1 MLGAAGTLPV
11 GGIAVPVSPS
21 PGARIM
27 ATPAPSP
34 SPSPSPRQRAA
45 TYRVQLHAGFTFDDA
60 AAITGYLAELGVS
73 HLYCSPVLQAAAGST
88 HGYDVVDHGRLNG
101 ELGGAAGYRRLSA
114 QLTSNNLGEV
124 LDIVPNHMALAGR
137 ANAWWWDVL
146 ENGPSSVYAGH
157 FDIDWDPP
165 QHKLAATVLM
175 PVLGDQYGRV
185 LEAGEVVLERQGG
198 SFTVRYYEHEAPISP
213 RTLGGLLGKA
223 ATRAGS
229 EELASLALAFS
240 RLPHGSRTDRAAV
253 VERHR
258 DKEVLRA
265 RLADLCQA
273 HPEVAKAIDAEVE
286 AVNTDP
292 DAFDDLLREQNF
304 RLAYWRTGAEELS
317 YRRFFDIETLAGL
330 RVEDEATFADTHR
343 LILDLVA
350 DGSVDGL
357 RIDHVDGLA
366 DPKGY
371 LAKFRD
377 ATNRAYVVVE
387 KILEADEELPATW
400 PVAGTSGYE
409 FLNHVGELFVD
420 AGNEVA
426 MRACYTRFTGL
437 QQDYA
442 DVVHAAKQQIMRED
456 LAAEVE
462 RLTGLLA
469 DVCERH
475 RRHRDHTRRELR
487 EALRE
492 IIAAFGVYRTYFRA
506 GYPATPADLAHVAE
520 AVATATLRGPDL
532 DAELFAF
539 IGDLITGSYPGDE
552 EASFAVRFAQVSAPV
567 MAKGVEDT
575 AFYRYQPLI
584 SLNEVGGDPGRFGR
598 PAADF
603 HRAMAHAARH
613 WPETML
619 TLSTHDTKRSGDVRA
634 RISVLSELPGAWE
647 SAVVRWAEQ
656 NTAHKQ
662 DGWPDRNAEYLL
674 YQTLAGAWPIEA
686 GRISAFMLKAAK
698 EAKVHTSWTDP
709 NAGYDDALSAFVT
722 EVLADRAFTAD
733 LEGFLAEHRIVERG
747 RVNSLVQTALMLT
760 CPGVPDLYQGTEVW
774 EESLVDPDNR
784 RPVDY
789 ARRRALLDGLADVG
803 PEAALARNAD
813 GGPKLWLIHRVL
825 GHRRR
830 HPGAYGPGSG
840 YEPLSAAGPRSSNI
854 VAFTRSNGLA
864 VVVPRLVPDV
874 AEGWAGTTVELP
886 PGPWADVL
894 TGAPVGGG
902 QAAVAGLLQRF
913 PVAVLGRNG

>member
-1 MLGAAGTLPV
+1 M
-11 GGIAVPVSPS
+11 
-21 PGARIM
+21 M
-27 ATPAPSP
+27 ATPAPGPRKSP
-34 SPSPSPRQRAA
+34 SERPRPRAA

-60 AAITGYLAELGVS
+60 AAITGYLAGLGVS

-88 HGYDVVDHGRLNG
+88 HGYDVVDHSRLNS
-101 ELGGAAGYRRLSA
+101 ELGGAGGYRRLA
-114 QLTSNNLGEV
+114 AELTGNGLGEV

-165 QHKLAATVLM
+165 QRKLAATVLM

-185 LEAGEVVLERQGG
+185 LEAGDLVLARQGG
-198 SFTVRYYEHEAPISP
+198 SFAVRYYEHEAPISP
-213 RTLGGLLGKA
+213 RTLGTLLGKA
-223 ATRAGS
+223 GARAGS
-229 EELASLALAFS
+229 EELESLAVAFS
-240 RLPHGSRTDRAAV
+240 RLPHARRTDRAAV

-265 RLADLCQA
+265 RLDDLCRA
-273 HPEVAKAIDAEVE
+273 HPDVAKAVDAEVD
-286 AVNTDP
+286 ALNHDP
-292 DAFDDLLREQNF
+292 DALDELLREQNF

-330 RVEDEATFADTHR
+330 RVEDETTFADTHR

-350 DGSVDGL
+350 GGSVDGL
-357 RIDHVDGLA
+357 RVDHVDGLA
-366 DPKGY
+366 DPEGY
-371 LAKFRD
+371 LARLRD
-377 ATNRAYVVVE
+377 GTGGAYVVVE
-387 KILEADEELPATW
+387 KILEADEQLPATW
-400 PVAGTSGYE
+400 PVAGTTGYE
-409 FLNHVGELFVD
+409 FLNHAGGLFVD
-420 AGNEVA
+420 AGNEGA
-426 MRACYTRFTGL
+426 MRACYARFTGL

-442 DVVHAAKQQIMRED
+442 DVVHAAKLQIMREE

-506 GYPATPADLAHVAE
+506 GHPATPADRAHVAD
-520 AVATATLRGPDL
+520 AVATATRRCPDH
-532 DAELFAF
+532 DQELLQF
-539 IGDLITGSYPGDE
+539 IGDLITGACAGE
-552 EASFAVRFAQVSAPV
+552 EETSFAIRFPQVSAPV

-584 SLNEVGGDPGRFGR
+584 SLNEVGGDPTRFGSS
-598 PAADF
+598 PADF
-603 HRAMAHAARH
+603 HQAMVHASAH

-647 SAVVRWAEQ
+647 AAVVRWADR
-656 NTAHKQ
+656 NNVHKQ
-662 DGWPDRNAEYLL
+662 GGWPDRNAEYLL
-674 YQTLAGAWPIEA
+674 YQTLVGAWPIEA
-686 GRISAFMLKAAK
+686 GRVGAFMLKAAK

-722 EVLADRAFTAD
+722 GALADRAFTAD
-733 LEGFLAEHRIVERG
+733 LDGFLAEHRIVERG
-747 RVNSLVQTALMLT
+747 RVGSLAQTALMLT
-760 CPGVPDLYQGTEVW
+760 CPGVPDVYQGTEVW

-789 ARRRALLDGLADVG
+789 ARRRALLDDLAGAG
-803 PEAALARNAD
+803 PEAALARDAD

-830 HPGAYGPGSG
+830 HPAVYGPDSG
-840 YEPLSAAGPRSSNI
+840 YEPLSSAGPRSSNL
-854 VAFTRSNGLA
+854 VAFTRNNGLV

-874 AEGWAGTTVELP
+874 AEGWAGTTVNLP

-894 TGAPVGGG
+894 TGDPVGGG
-902 QAAVAGLLQRF
+902 EAEVAGLLHRF
-913 PVAVLGRNG
+913 PVAVLGRDA